1 MPWLLCKWRLEDLV
15 PRTPGQ
21 PAAHR
26 EPLSKLNKT
35 KSARTLCTEARV
47 PADNSSQE
55 SGAWKNSTLSFRA
68 GSDTLLRP
76 GFSLRQSTL
85 QTKHITVGD
94 GAEKANHLGPGII
107 PSPSLALG
115 HLREAEV
122 ELSALLV
129 DQHVAQLL
137 RKKTFKGHN

>member
-1 MPWLLCKWRLEDLV
+1 M
-15 PRTPGQ
+15 
-21 PAAHR
+21 
-26 EPLSKLNKT
+26 
-35 KSARTLCTEARV
+35 

-55 SGAWKNSTLSFRA
+55 SGAWKNSTHSFRA

-76 GFSLRQSTL
+76 GFSLRSSILRQPTL
-85 QTKHITVGD
+85 QTEHIAVGD
-94 GAEKANHLGPGII
+94 GAEKANHLSPGII

-122 ELSALLV
+122 ELSALLM

-137 RKKTFKGHN
+137 RKKTFKGHDPVVILKA